1 MGLLDDRLL
10 TRLYLIKTDKDVFNK
25 HHMVLIIKGVKE
37 QQMEEDGSSPE
48 PTILLHPWPTTTGE
62 KGKSARLE
70 WET

>member
-1 MGLLDDRLL
+1 
-10 TRLYLIKTDKDVFNK
+10 
-25 HHMVLIIKGVKE
+25 MVLIIKGVKE

-48 PTILLHPWPTTTGE
+48 PTILLNPWPTTTGE